1 MPLCLES
8 FAMLCMGVRSET
20 PAVVAREARRGGLR
34 VLGPLLPSL
43 GAVRK
48 GCCRLGMQVVALGQ
62 SWCGFRELWTNCFSG
77 MPERCAGTRWDGDA
91 VCISVI
97 SALIAAYTVAFCMLV
112 WRAANS
118 IGSLS
123 HQPFLQRGH
132 PGGKS
137 WKSWRCDGLKSS

>member
-1 MPLCLES
+1 
-8 FAMLCMGVRSET
+8 MLCMGVRSET

-48 GCCRLGMQVVALGQ
+48 GCCRLGIQVVALGQ

-118 IGSLS
+118 TGSLS
-123 HQPFLQRGH
+123 H
-132 PGGKS
+132 
-137 WKSWRCDGLKSS
+137 